1 MSNEVPRGSWRESQ
15 REFRERWIA
24 EWSAEKVAA
33 YQQCAGQLDAEQLAR
48 HAEDLQAVHSFQSF
62 RRILDVGSGAGT
74 VCEVL
79 SHLYS
84 RMSPDESAGPVELY
98 ALEPAPEMLR
108 LLSVRAK
115 RLRIVVEAR
124 EGFCDS
130 AADKV
135 HFPANFFDLIISRQ
149 VTNGLYDPLCAFS
162 NWKYWLRPG
171 GTVIVMDG
179 LFDRA
184 GWGSDVDLFPL
195 AATKSLSTVP
205 YLLEH
210 AGLCVRS
217 VGMMSSI
224 NAHPLTRTP
233 RYLVVAERPL
243 TGDPGSEH

>member
-1 MSNEVPRGSWRESQ
+1 MSNGIPLGGWRESQ

-33 YQQCAGQLDAEQLAR
+33 YQLCAGQLDPEQRER
-48 HAEDLQAVHSFQSF
+48 HVRDLLEAHSFRDV

-74 VCEVL
+74 VCEILADLCSQLNQPV
-79 SHLYS
+79 
-84 RMSPDESAGPVELY
+84 DEGGPEFF

-108 LLSVRAK
+108 LLVSRMKQLGIPVQAQ
-115 RLRIVVEAR
+115 

-130 AADKV
+130 ESDIG
-135 HFPANFFDLIISRQ
+135 HYPPEYFDLVISRQ
-149 VTNGLYDPLCAFS
+149 VTNGLYDPLGAFA

-205 YLLEH
+205 YLLEQ
-210 AGLCVRS
+210 AGFCICS

-233 RYLVVAERPL
+233 RYLVVAQKP
-243 TGDPGSEH
+243 